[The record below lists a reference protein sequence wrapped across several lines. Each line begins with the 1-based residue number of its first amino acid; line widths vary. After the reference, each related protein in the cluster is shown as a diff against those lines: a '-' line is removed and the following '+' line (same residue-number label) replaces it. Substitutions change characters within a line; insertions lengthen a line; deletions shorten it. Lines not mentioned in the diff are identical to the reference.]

1 MVVEGEVVARVAA
14 AVVGDTQEV
23 RPEVVQAVR
32 ETQALEQAAPEAK
45 AGLAQGR
52 VPPELKVGAAQGR
65 VPPELKV
72 GAAQGRVPPEQ
83 KVEPLAG
90 PREQED
96 AVSGLEEGVSTTPT
110 SL

>member
-65 VPPELKV
+65 VPPE
-72 GAAQGRVPPEQ
+72 Q